1 MTSSTMSLIVSF
13 TYLIG
18 GVADTIRFASVL
30 STKCNF
36 ATPSSSDVATSSE
49 LVKNGLNKALLRDL
63 EFGKNRQKNFLK
75 GSGIQIVDSYR
86 IWINDS

>member
-1 MTSSTMSLIVSF
+1 M
-13 TYLIG
+13 
-18 GVADTIRFASVL
+18 ADTIRFASVL
-30 STKCNF
+30 LTKYNF
-36 ATPSSSDVATSSE
+36 ATPSSPDVVTSSE
-49 LVKNGLNKALLRDL
+49 LIKNSLNKALLRDL